1 MQIAKTALLAGICA
15 TSLSFTAAAADWSG
29 FYAGGQLA
37 YVHSNTDYGD
47 LDDYYDN
54 ENMNALTDDNLSVGA
69 FGGYNW
75 QRGALVYGVELGLN
89 YVDNSDVS
97 NTGQPDGSETLTT
110 DINYTGALLGR
121 VGVAVDNAVIF
132 VGVGPAWADLEFQ
145 NNDDGDRF
153 TDSGNEFGF
162 AIAGG
167 IEAMLTDR
175 LSGRLQVQYANFG
188 ATTYQDTV
196 NTTSNEDD
204 VEIPTPFS
212 ATTSTVSMSVGVAW
226 NF

>member
-1 MQIAKTALLAGICA
+1 M
-15 TSLSFTAAAADWSG
+15 S
-29 FYAGGQLA
+29 
-37 YVHSNTDYGD
+37 
-47 LDDYYDN
+47 
-54 ENMNALTDDNLSVGA
+54 ALTDDNLSVAA

-75 QRGALVYGVELGLN
+75 QRGALVYGVELALN

-97 NTGQPDGSETLTT
+97 NVGQPDGSETLTT

-153 TDSGNEFGF
+153 TKSGTEVGF
-162 AIAGG
+162 AIAGA

-196 NTTSNEDD
+196 NTEDD
-204 VEIPTPFS
+204 IPTPFS